1 MAAVA
6 ISRYIYFREHHKKT
20 GNKMNLK
27 TAKTITGHKSGLGKP
42 SKMPGYSTS
51 LPAKDCKVGAKLR
64 TVKGSVC
71 ASCYAMKGHYQFPDV
86 KDGLQ
91 RRLDALHDPQWVEG
105 MTKLVGHY
113 TDPNDPYFRIH
124 DSGDFQSVEHI
135 LNWVAVA
142 RALPWVNM
150 WAPSRELAMIKLA
163 RGLSAITGECPTNL
177 VVRLSAPMVGKA
189 LNIDRPTSSVDV
201 DGGNQCP
208 APTQGNECGD
218 CRACWNGD
226 VSRVNYHKH

>member
-1 MAAVA
+1 
-6 ISRYIYFREHHKKT
+6 
-20 GNKMNLK
+20 MNLK

-91 RRLDALHDPQWVEG
+91 RRLDALTDPQWVEG

-113 TDPNDPYFRIH
+113 TDPSNPYFRIH
-124 DSGDFQSVEHI
+124 DSGDFQSVKHV

-150 WAPSRELAMIKLA
+150 WAPSRELSMIKLA
-163 RGLSAITGECPTNL
+163 RGLSAVTGEWPKNL
-177 VVRLSAPMVGKA
+177 VIRISAPMVGRR
-189 LNIDRPTSSVDV
+189 LYWHLLTSSVDAESPTS
-201 DGGNQCP
+201 NQCP
-208 APTQGNECGD
+208 APTQGNQCGD
-218 CRACWNGD
+218 CRACWD
-226 VSRVNYHKH
+226 PEVSNVNYHKH

>member
-1 MAAVA
+1 
-6 ISRYIYFREHHKKT
+6 
-20 GNKMNLK
+20 MNLK
-27 TAKTITGHKSGLGKP
+27 TAKSVTGHKSGLGKP

-51 LPAKDCKVGAKLR
+51 LPAKDCKVGAKLAQIS
-64 TVKGSVC
+64 GSVC
-71 ASCYAMKGHYQFPDV
+71 ESCYAMKGHYMFPNV
-86 KDGLQ
+86 RAGLQ
-91 RRLDALHDPQWVEG
+91 RRLDALGDPQWVEG

-113 TDPNDPYFRIH
+113 TDPSNPYFRIH
-124 DSGDFQSVEHI
+124 DSGDFQSVKHV

-163 RGLSAITGECPTNL
+163 RGLSAVTGDWPSNL
-177 VVRLSAPMVGKA
+177 TVRLSAPMVGKA
-189 LNIDRPTSSVDV
+189 LNIDGPTSSVDV

-208 APTQGNECGD
+208 APTQGNQCGD

-226 VSRVNYHKH
+226 VSNVNYHKH